1 MSGDPNVREQMED
14 IEIEMVRRNLLFA
27 KEAASQ
33 NPDDAVAKQ
42 NRIDLAKELLEQEI
56 EVFSRR
62 SERYPSDLKLKNEL
76 AQRFMQANKPALAIP
91 LLQAASKDVRLEAQ
105 VLVNLGM
112 CFLKQKQNPLATR
125 QFKKALE
132 KLSANEH
139 PQPFK
144 DCHYW
149 LGRLAEEAKDLTTAE
164 THYLEILGLDYSYKD
179 VSARLEKI
187 QGELGQSGSGGLGD
201 SEE

>member
-1 MSGDPNVREQMED
+1 M
-14 IEIEMVRRNLLFA
+14 
-27 KEAASQ
+27 
-33 NPDDAVAKQ
+33 
-42 NRIDLAKELLEQEI
+42 
-56 EVFSRR
+56 
-62 SERYPSDLKLKNEL
+62 KLKNEL

-105 VLVNLGM
+105 VLVNLGL

-125 QFKKALE
+125 QFKKAVE
-132 KLSANEH
+132 KLTASEN

-149 LGRLAEEAKDLTTAE
+149 LARLAEEAKDFAAAE
-164 THYLEILGLDYSYKD
+164 THYLEILGIDYAYKD

-187 QGELGQSGSGGLGD
+187 QEQLGKSGNVDLGD
-201 SEE
+201 SDE

>member
-1 MSGDPNVREQMED
+1 MQYILDERDETE
-14 IEIEMVRRNLLFA
+14 RRYLALQESTRGQGKAHDDTVELLRL
-27 KEAASQ
+27 ASIGR
-33 NPDDAVAKQ
+33 PSVGSRSVAKLTEQ
-42 NRIDLAKELLEQEI
+42 QLA
-56 EVFSRR
+56 
-62 SERYPSDLKLKNEL
+62 
-76 AQRFMQANKPALAIP
+76 
-91 LLQAASKDVRLEAQ
+91 
-105 VLVNLGM
+105 LGM
-112 CFLKQKQNPLATR
+112 SD
-125 QFKKALE
+125 E
-132 KLSANEH
+132 KLNANEH